1 MLKQLSTAAICVA
14 VGGGIISDGA
24 IAAKKSQGNIST
36 GRTAQ
41 GRQIRMA
48 FHRGSVEIKH
58 FSIRLRCK
66 GGSIL
71 IDTESGFLPSRLLH
85 NNRIHDHQVG
95 STDDVYIRGRL
106 GNHRLHGAIRVR
118 DKLGKQ
124 RCDSRWVRFHVQ
136 R

>member
-1 MLKQLSTAAICVA
+1 MLKQLITAAICVA

-24 IAAKKSQGNIST
+24 IAAQESHGST
-36 GRTAQ
+36 SKGRTAQ

-58 FSIRLRCK
+58 FSIRLRCQ
-66 GGSIL
+66 GGSVL
-71 IDTESGFLPSRLLH
+71 IDTESGFLPSRLLR
-85 NNRIHDHQVG
+85 NNRVHDHQVG

-118 DKLGKQ
+118 DKVGKH
-124 RCDSRWVRFHVQ
+124 RCDSHWVRFHVQ